1 MSAKNHQTFQQIQRL
16 FSAMPD
22 VSVSYEFGF
31 VNVKREC
38 DFDGKSV
45 NAELLAAE
53 MGIEAFL
60 AHVALKANGK
70 ANGWK
75 AYVKAQTKTAYA
87 NAQRW
92 AAEVQVLLASAGI
105 HVSVDAELVC
115 NKRSFYVA
123 SLYVGI

>member
-1 MSAKNHQTFQQIQRL
+1 MSANNQQTFQQIKSL

-60 AHVALKANGK
+60 AHVALKANG
-70 ANGWK
+70 WK

-87 NAQRW
+87 DAQRW
-92 AAEVQVLLASAGI
+92 AAEVQAVLASAGI
-105 HVSVDAELVC
+105 QVSVDAALVC

-123 SLYVGI
+123 SVYVGI